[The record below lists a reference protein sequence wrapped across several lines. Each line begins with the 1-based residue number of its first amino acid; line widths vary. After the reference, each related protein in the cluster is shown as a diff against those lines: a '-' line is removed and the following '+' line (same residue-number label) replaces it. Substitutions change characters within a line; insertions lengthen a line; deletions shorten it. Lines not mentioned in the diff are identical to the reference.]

1 MGKRKKRRKTSKYCL
16 TLRFF
21 EKNKRGPSTTAK
33 DLAEQRLGAW
43 VTRARFLRNHSE
55 DKLPEKVIE
64 LLDRIDADKNEKR
77 MLQWERNYYNLKD
90 LYEGKSNLPDVELA
104 KLRSWCTTQKQI
116 RKGAIYG
123 SLSEKQI
130 AMLDDIGFVWSKY
143 GERRSWE
150 ESYTLLKAFR
160 KKNKKWPVHTTTNR
174 EETKLAKWCS
184 KMRAYKN
191 GSDTSYHLSDDQ
203 IKKLT
208 RIGFEWESSFAPNN
222 NRSPE
227 QLDLIWKRKFDAF
240 SAFIDK
246 EKRYP
251 NPESGNDNENT
262 LYSWW
267 MRMAHLKRNGK
278 LPENRIQLLNLIGFR
293 WGREKPTIIKKKRVK

>member
-1 MGKRKKRRKTSKYCL
+1 MGKRKKKSKTSKYIL

-21 EKNKRGPSTTAK
+21 EKNKRAPSATAK
-33 DLAEQRLGAW
+33 DIAEQRLGSW
-43 VTRARFLRNHSE
+43 VTRTRFLRNHSE
-55 DKLPEKVIE
+55 EKIPDRVLE
-64 LLDRIDADKNEKR
+64 LLDRIDADKIEKKTQ
-77 MLQWERNYYNLKD
+77 QWERNYYNLKD
-90 LYEGKSNLPDVELA
+90 FYEGKSTLSDVEIA

-123 SLSEKQI
+123 KLSEKQI
-130 AMLDDIGFVWSKY
+130 AMLDAIGFVWNQY
-143 GERRSWE
+143 GERRSWQ
-150 ESYTLLKAFR
+150 ESYTLLKAFC
-160 KKNKKWPVHTTTNR
+160 KKKKRWPVHTTSNR

-191 GSDTSYHLSDDQ
+191 GSDTSYKLTEDQ
-203 IKKLT
+203 IKKLNQ
-208 RIGFEWESSFAPNN
+208 IGFEWETSFMPTY

-227 QLDLIWKRKFDAF
+227 QLDILWKNKFEEF
-240 SAFIDK
+240 CEFINK

-251 NPESGNDNENT
+251 LPESVNEKENT

-278 LPENRIQLLNLIGFR
+278 LPEDRIQQLNLIGFR
-293 WGREKPTIIKKKRVK
+293 WGREKPTIIKKKAE